1 MLEYS
6 KEHNVTETP
15 KVDMTVYELQAE
27 ISKTLA
33 NPIRL
38 AILHSLR
45 DGEKTVN
52 ELATLLEVRQSNL
65 SQHLAVLRQR
75 GIVKTRKQGASIF
88 YGVFNPKI
96 NQACDIVR
104 EVLMDQL
111 SQKQELASNYSS
123 EIT

>member
-1 MLEYS
+1 M
-6 KEHNVTETP
+6 TETP

-45 DGEKTVN
+45 DKEKTVN
-52 ELATLLEVRQSNL
+52 ELAMLLGIRQSNL

-88 YGVFNPKI
+88 YRVFNPKI

-111 SQKQELASNYSS
+111 RQKQELASNYSS

>member
-1 MLEYS
+1 
-6 KEHNVTETP
+6 VTETP

-45 DGEKTVN
+45 DKEKTVN
-52 ELATLLEVRQSNL
+52 ELAMLLGIRQSNL

-88 YGVFNPKI
+88 YRVFNPKI

-111 SQKQELASNYSS
+111 RQKQELASNYSS

>member
-1 MLEYS
+1 M
-6 KEHNVTETP
+6 TETP

-45 DGEKTVN
+45 DKEKTVN
-52 ELATLLEVRQSNL
+52 ELAMLLGVRQSNL

-88 YGVFNPKI
+88 YRVFNPKI

-111 SQKQELASNYSS
+111 RQKQELASNYSS

>member
-52 ELATLLEVRQSNL
+52 ELATLLGVRQSNL

-88 YGVFNPKI
+88 YRVFNPKI

-111 SQKQELASNYSS
+111 QQKQKLASNYSS